1 MPARSGFFAGIVA
14 RMKVDDQILV
24 SEFLKVLDL
33 VGTFA
38 FALSGAVSGVKHRID
53 LFGVLVLSFAAATA
67 GGITRDVLIGA
78 IPPAS
83 IKDWRYITL
92 SMVAGVVT
100 FFWYP
105 LIARMKSPVQ
115 IFDALGLGLFAV
127 TGAGKAIAFHLGP
140 SAALLMGVLTGIG
153 GGIARDVL
161 VSEVPVVFTAELYAV
176 AALAGA
182 AVVVFGN
189 LVFPR
194 SGPIAAIGG
203 LLCVGLRLIAVRRGW
218 KLPVAQQP
226 D

>member
-1 MPARSGFFAGIVA
+1 MPAQRGLFAGIVA

-24 SEFLKVLDL
+24 SDFLKVLDL

-67 GGITRDVLIGA
+67 GGIARDVLIGA

-83 IKDWRYITL
+83 IRDWRYITL
-92 SMVAGVVT
+92 SMIAGVVT

-105 LIARMKSPVQ
+105 LIAKMKSPVQ

-127 TGAGKAIAFHLGP
+127 VGAGKAIDFHLGP
-140 SAALLMGVLTGIG
+140 SAAVLMGVMTGIG
-153 GGIARDVL
+153 GGIARDLL

-182 AVVVFGN
+182 TVVVVGDS
-189 LVFPR
+189 VFPR
-194 SGPIAAIGG
+194 SALVAVVGG
-203 LLCVGLRLIAVRRGW
+203 VVCVVLRLMAIRRGW
-218 KLPVAQQP
+218 KLPVAQHP

>member
-1 MPARSGFFAGIVA
+1 MAP
-14 RMKVDDQILV
+14 RMNVDNQILV
-24 SEFLKVLDL
+24 SEFLRVLDL
-33 VGTFA
+33 VGTFV

-53 LFGVLVLSFAAATA
+53 LFGELVLSFVAATA

-78 IPPAS
+78 VPPAS
-83 IKDWRYITL
+83 IQDWRYITL
-92 SMVAGVVT
+92 SIIAGVVT

-105 LIARMKSPVQ
+105 VIAKIKSPVQ

-127 TGAGKAIAFHLGP
+127 TGAGTAIAFNLGP
-140 SAALLMGVLTGIG
+140 GAAVLMGMLTGIG
-153 GGIARDVL
+153 GGIARDLL

-189 LVFPR
+189 AVFPR
-194 SGPIAAIGG
+194 SAPVAAIGG
-203 LLCVGLRLIAVRRGW
+203 IICVVLRLMAIRNGW

>member
-1 MPARSGFFAGIVA
+1 MY
-14 RMKVDDQILV
+14 VDDRILV

-33 VGTFA
+33 VGTFV
-38 FALSGAVSGVKHRID
+38 FAISGAVSGVKHRID
-53 LFGVLVLSFAAATA
+53 LFGVLVLSFVAATA

-83 IKDWRYITL
+83 IRDWRYIAL
-92 SMVAGVVT
+92 SMIAGLVT

-115 IFDALGLGLFAV
+115 VFDALGLGLFAV
-127 TGAGKAIAFHLGP
+127 SGAGKAIAFHLAPG
-140 SAALLMGVLTGIG
+140 AAVLMGVLTGIG
-153 GGIARDVL
+153 GGVARDLL

-182 AVVVFGN
+182 AVVVCGN
-189 LVFPR
+189 AIVPKSTPL
-194 SGPIAAIGG
+194 AAIGG
-203 LLCVGLRLIAVRRGW
+203 LVCVGLRLMAIRKGW

>member
-1 MPARSGFFAGIVA
+1 MA
-14 RMKVDDQILV
+14 VDDHILV
-24 SEFLKVLDL
+24 SEFLRALDL
-33 VGTFA
+33 VGTFV

-67 GGITRDVLIGA
+67 GGIARDVLIGA
-78 IPPAS
+78 IPPAA
-83 IKDWRYITL
+83 IQDWRYITL
-92 SMVAGVVT
+92 SVVAGFVT

-105 LIARMKSPVQ
+105 VIAKIKSPVQ

-127 TGAGKAIAFHLGP
+127 TGAGKAVAFHLAP
-140 SAALLMGVLTGIG
+140 WAAVIMGVLTGIG
-153 GGIARDVL
+153 GGVARDLL

-182 AVVVFGN
+182 GVVVVGN
-189 LVFPR
+189 AIFPR
-194 SGPIAAIGG
+194 SMPVAAIGG
-203 LLCVGLRLIAVRRGW
+203 VVCVVLRLMAIRNGW